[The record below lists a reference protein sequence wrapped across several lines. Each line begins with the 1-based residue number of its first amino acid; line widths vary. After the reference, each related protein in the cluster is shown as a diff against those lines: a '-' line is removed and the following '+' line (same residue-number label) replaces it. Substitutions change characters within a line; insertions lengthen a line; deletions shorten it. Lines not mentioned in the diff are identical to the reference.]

1 MKILILCTGNSCRSQ
16 MAEAFLKS
24 FDGNLQVFSAGTQP
38 EFKVNPYAILVMQE
52 VGIDIS
58 KNKPKNVNEFLS
70 QDFDYV
76 ITVCDSA
83 KATCPVFSGKVKKR
97 LHIGFEDSAEAKG
110 TENEIMEV
118 FREFRNQIK
127 EKFLKLNAKFKKK

>member
-1 MKILILCTGNSCRSQ
+1 